1 MVPRT
6 IAVRSSAAKLYFCSP
21 RSKRAKSSTLTSV
34 RMFSELLAE
43 GKVQDEARKRQFL
56 QIITAEASR
65 LTRLINNVLAF
76 ARLER
81 GEQKYNFAALDLT
94 AMVRGTIEAY
104 RPHLESN
111 GFTLESDL
119 PKEPL

>member
-21 RSKRAKSSTLTSV
+21 RSKRAKASTLLINLV
-34 RMFSELLAE
+34 
-43 GKVQDEARKRQFL
+43 
-56 QIITAEASR
+56 SR
-65 LTRLINNVLAF
+65 LASAVMIWRNWRLRASSCTLPSASSSENMRMEVNVLDF